1 MVKETNIEKSSNLKN
16 VKIFDELE
24 SKQEFFQMSKES
36 RKIYE
41 NEADAKFLQN
51 CINMKVTPLPAFCRS
66 KNAQLKKNMMPSI
79 VVEKN
84 KSLIN
89 DDNS

>member
-1 MVKETNIEKSSNLKN
+1 MYRNHKGSIMGISKQTNIEKSSNLKN

-41 NEADAKFLQN
+41 NEADAKFL
-51 CINMKVTPLPAFCRS
+51 
-66 KNAQLKKNMMPSI
+66 
-79 VVEKN
+79 
-84 KSLIN
+84 
-89 DDNS
+89 